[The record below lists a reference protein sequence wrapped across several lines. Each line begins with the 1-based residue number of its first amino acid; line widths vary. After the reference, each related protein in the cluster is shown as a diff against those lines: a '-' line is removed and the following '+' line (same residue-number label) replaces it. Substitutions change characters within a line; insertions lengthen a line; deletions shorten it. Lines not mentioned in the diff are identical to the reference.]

1 MTSTDELSQ
10 MLAKQLLDIGAVSL
24 SPDRPFTWVS
34 GLKSPVYCDNRLT
47 LAYPR
52 VRETIAEGFE
62 HVIQAQSL
70 PCDVIAGIATAG
82 IPHAAW
88 LSDRMQKP
96 MIYVRSTAKPHGRQQ
111 QIEGALEKGANV
123 VLIEDLVS
131 TGMSSTS
138 AISPVTEAGGH
149 VTAVLAIFT
158 YGLSRAREAFVAA
171 DTRLFTLTDFPMLI
185 QVARSSGAI
194 SDSDL
199 ESLTNWYADPV
210 TWSAK
215 VID

>member
-1 MTSTDELSQ
+1 MTSTDELSRP
-10 MLAKQLLDIGAVSL
+10 LAKLLLDIGAVSL
-24 SPDRPFTWVS
+24 SPNRPYTWAS

-47 LAYPR
+47 LAHPS

-62 HVIQAQSL
+62 RVIKTQSL

-88 LSDRMQKP
+88 LADRMQKP
-96 MIYVRSTAKPHGRQQ
+96 MIYVRSTAKSHGRQQ

-138 AISPVTEAGGH
+138 AISPVTDAGGH
-149 VTAVLAIFT
+149 VTAVLAIFS
-158 YGLSRAREAFVAA
+158 YGLSQAREAFVSA

-185 QVARSSGAI
+185 QVAQSSGAI

-199 ESLTNWYADPV
+199 ESLANWHGDPV
-210 TWSAK
+210 KWSAE
-215 VID
+215 VIG